1 MNSNGTPKEK
11 FTFSDSEK
19 VEKILSQYPDKKSAT
34 LPLLHLAQ
42 SEKAY
47 ISSSVINTVAHLVD
61 CHPAVVMDCVS
72 FYTMLYTKPHGRH
85 IIQVCQTLSCS
96 LNGADTLVDHMTGKY
111 GIKPGERVSY
121 YDIIKRANSLNPYI
135 EKLTIKNEN
144 DWTDSDRDL
153 SRVLSEM
160 NEIDQ
165 DKFARLVK
173 LIPPIKISFL

>member
-72 FYTMLYTKPHGRH
+72 FYTMLYTKPQGRH

-96 LNGADTLVDHMTGKY
+96 LNGADALVDHVTDKY
-111 GIKPGERVSY
+111 GIKPGETTEDGRFTLMKVECLGSCGTAPVVQINKEY
-121 YDIIKRANSLNPYI
+121 H
-135 EKLTIKNEN
+135 EG
-144 DWTDSDRDL
+144 L
-153 SRVLSEM
+153 S
-160 NEIDQ
+160 Q
-165 DKFARLVK
+165 K
-173 LIPPIKISFL
+173 LIDELLETHQ